1 VRLVVTGGEGQV
13 VRSFIERA
21 PDGIEVLPLGRP
33 QFDLAGPS
41 DRIIGAI
48 ETPQPDVI
56 VSAAACPTPAKRPAN
71 SRLDCTR
78 LAQRRGV
85 RLPRWEASMKEV
97 LARLFSQ
104 APEGAITE

>member
-1 VRLVVTGGEGQV
+1 MTLVVTGREGQV
-13 VRSFIERA
+13 VRSLAERA
-21 PDGIEVLPLGRP
+21 LDGVEVVPLGRP
-33 QFDLAGPS
+33 ELDLAGPA

-48 ETPQPDVI
+48 ETPQQGVI

-97 LARLFSQ
+97 LARLLGQ

>member
-1 VRLVVTGGEGQV
+1 MRLVATGGEGQV

-21 PDGIEVLPLGRP
+21 PDAVEVVPLGP
-33 QFDLAGPS
+33 PELDLAGPAE
-41 DRIIGAI
+41 RIIGVI
-48 ETPQPDVI
+48 EAAQPGVI
-56 VSAAACPTPAKRPAN
+56 VSAAYSTPAKRPAN

-97 LARLFSQ
+97 LARLLGQ

>member
-1 VRLVVTGGEGQV
+1 MRLVATGGEGQV

-21 PDGIEVLPLGRP
+21 PDAVEVVPLGP
-33 QFDLAGPS
+33 PELDLAGPAE
-41 DRIIGAI
+41 RIIAVI
-48 ETPQPDVI
+48 EAAQPGVI
-56 VSAAACPTPAKRPAN
+56 VSAAYSTPAKRPAN

-97 LARLFSQ
+97 LARLLGQ